1 MKNQTHD
8 IVVVIGNGFDLNLG
22 LKTGYQDFIASS
34 YFKNLVNAD
43 NILCQHLQS
52 QYHLQRWI
60 DIEKELQIYSHEHD
74 QIDRE
79 RFREEY
85 IGLCDAL
92 CDYINS
98 LDISAIDRT
107 SYAYDRLKSTLSVES
122 ALIIDFNYT
131 KSIEYI
137 VGELG
142 LPCKCDI
149 IKIHGNAYDRSIVFG
164 VEDDARI
171 NPEDVFLLK
180 AAHKNYTAIDVN
192 AHLEKAK
199 ALIVLGHSL
208 GQSDYHYFT
217 DFFRKQSLAHAS
229 SKHMLITYFQERS
242 RLEIM
247 KSLVELSGHALSQL
261 RTKNRF
267 QMVDLSEYLPEPNY
281 LPEP

>member
-1 MKNQTHD
+1 MVEH
-8 IVVVIGNGFDLNLG
+8 FLG
-22 LKTGYQDFIASS
+22 KEEVTSS
-34 YFKNLVNAD
+34 ILVNSS
-43 NILCQHLQS
+43 IL
-52 QYHLQRWI
+52 
-60 DIEKELQIYSHEHD
+60 KEPPETF
-74 QIDRE
+74 R
-79 RFREEY
+79 RFF
-85 IGLCDAL
+85 
-92 CDYINS
+92 
-98 LDISAIDRT
+98 
-107 SYAYDRLKSTLSVES
+107 LK
-122 ALIIDFNYT
+122 
-131 KSIEYI
+131 
-137 VGELG
+137 
-142 LPCKCDI
+142 
-149 IKIHGNAYDRSIVFG
+149 
-164 VEDDARI
+164 
-171 NPEDVFLLK
+171 LK

-281 LPEP
+281 LTEP